1 MIYRFEKP
9 RYVEKVEGKL
19 RMGGPNP
26 QGEEIYANNL
36 YLTRDGKP
44 FYPVMGE
51 IQPDRV
57 KREQWEDRIL
67 KMKAAGID
75 TVAGFLFWVV
85 HEFEEGKFDF
95 SGDRDLR
102 YFLELCHKHDMW
114 VSLRIG
120 PWVTCELLYGGLPHW
135 IVTSGEYKYRT
146 NDPKYLAKVRLWY
159 EKLYEQIHPYLYK
172 NGGKIFMIQIDN
184 EKLDDADHLQTLK
197 EMAIEVGLEAP
208 IYTVSGWGK
217 NGGALFHDHEFIPVW
232 GGYPDAPF
240 YTGRN
245 KRKPAGH
252 FEFTKNRNAPDIA
265 DQAIFNQTDF
275 PPAHIDYNEYP
286 SVWAE
291 LGIGG
296 CQAKHRRPWLKADDN
311 YAMALTKMGGGMN
324 AIGYYMFAG
333 GRNEIINGETIS
345 LWKNERAMRCY
356 PIVNYEFTAAIGAS
370 GDLTPTYRRMKLIN
384 YFFATYGEGLCE
396 MQTVLT
402 DQNNDR
408 YDLKHLRYAA
418 RLNKENSGYLFVNN
432 FMHVY
437 QKDGYDDVQFK
448 MPDGNVIPERGVHV
462 PENYSFM
469 MPYRIQY
476 GSQLLEYAT
485 VQPLT
490 KWGNTYVFVAIRG
503 MDPLFRFEG
512 REPIVAELGKHNGFT
527 LGEDHFIVLT
537 REEAERICVFS
548 DGLYLGDGCD
558 LLETKEG
565 ITAAG
570 FKSYSYWHLKEGE
583 WEYTSVKRAV
593 PMTQVSWE
601 EIEDPGLDRRYF
613 YELQAFCG
621 DGESC
626 DYIPDWPLKFYRV
639 KVEGSKGYVHIR
651 YSGDSAQLYCD
662 GVLTDDNFFMNG
674 DWIVRA
680 DLMDGKDCVVVV
692 AEYRHNIYVELE
704 PRADHTLHE
713 VVVTAE

>member
-1 MIYRFEKP
+1 MIYQFEKP
-9 RYVEKVEGKL
+9 RYVEKAEGKL
-19 RMGGPNP
+19 RMGGKNP
-26 QGEEIYANNL
+26 DGVEIYANNL

-57 KREQWEDRIL
+57 KRDQWEDRII

-95 SGDRDLR
+95 TGDRDLR

-135 IVTSGEYKYRT
+135 IVESGEYQWRT
-146 NDPKYLAKVRLWY
+146 NDPKYLAKVKIWY

-184 EKLDDADHLQTLK
+184 EKLDDADHLQALK
-197 EMAIEVGLEAP
+197 ELAVEVGLEVP
-208 IYTVSGWGK
+208 VYTVSGWGK
-217 NGGALFHDHEFIPVW
+217 NGGALFHDYEFIPVW

-245 KRKPAGH
+245 KRLPAGH

-265 DQAIFNQTDF
+265 DQAIFNQEDF
-275 PPAHIDYNEYP
+275 PKAHINYDEYP
-286 SVWAE
+286 NCWAE

-324 AIGYYMFAG
+324 AIGYYMFVG
-333 GRNEIINGETIS
+333 GRNAIMGGESIN
-345 LWKNERAMRCY
+345 LWKCARAKRCY

-402 DQNNDR
+402 NENNDR

-418 RLNKENSGYLFVNN
+418 RLNKENSGYIFVNN

-448 MPDGNVIPERGVHV
+448 MPDGNVIPARGVHV
-462 PENYSFM
+462 PENYSFI
-469 MPYRIQY
+469 MPYRIRY
-476 GSQLLEYAT
+476 GSQLMEYAT

-490 KWGNTYVFVAIRG
+490 KWGNTYVFSAIRG
-503 MDPLFRFEG
+503 MDPLFQFEG
-512 REPIVAELGKHNGFT
+512 REPITAAIGKHNGFT
-527 LGEDHFIVLT
+527 LDGDHFIVLT

-565 ITAAG
+565 LDAAG
-570 FKSYSYWHLKEGE
+570 LKSYAYWHLEDGE
-583 WEYTSVKRAV
+583 WNYTCVKRAT
-593 PMTQVSWE
+593 PLAEATWE
-601 EIEDPGLDRRYF
+601 EIQDPGLDRKFF
-613 YELQAFCG
+613 YELQAFAG
-621 DGESC
+621 DGETC

-639 KVEGSKGYVHIR
+639 KVKGSNGYVHIR

-674 DWIVRA
+674 DWIVQA

-692 AEYRHNIYVELE
+692 AEYQHNIYVEVE
-704 PRADHTLHE
+704 PRADHELHE